1 MDRTFR
7 KILKRIAPDGMSPE
21 EYVVRCAVNNVKAS
35 PDDLQFVEW
44 LLDESAYEVE
54 GGRYDDVGDLLCKMI
69 ESGRLL
75 NFKKL
80 AGENDNRMADVVGE
94 AVMWSNKAF
103 KCKMFGAVLHAA
115 PRNSRTWNTAYRL
128 NRAFGFTN
136 VCYFRDENGNPS
148 DRICAS
154 ASEQII

>member
-44 LLDESAYEVE
+44 LLDESAHEVE
-54 GGRYDDVGDLLCKMI
+54 GGRYDDVGDLLCDAV
-69 ESGRLL
+69 ESGLL
-75 NFKKL
+75 LDFKNL

-94 AVMWSNKAF
+94 AVMWPNRVF
-103 KCKMFGAVLHAA
+103 KRKMFGAVLHAA
-115 PRNSRTWNTAYRL
+115 PHGSRTWKTAYML

-136 VCYFRDENGNPS
+136 VCYFWDKDGNPS
-148 DRICAS
+148 DGICAS
-154 ASEQII
+154 ALERII

>member
-44 LLDESAYEVE
+44 LLDESAHELE
-54 GGRYDDVGDLLCKMI
+54 GGDYDDVGGLLCEMI
-69 ESGRLL
+69 EAGRLL
-75 NFKKL
+75 DFKKL
-80 AGENDNRMADVVGE
+80 SGENDIRIASTVAEG
-94 AVMWSNKAF
+94 VMWPNGSFRENFFA
-103 KCKMFGAVLHAA
+103 AILHAA
-115 PRNSRTWNTAYRL
+115 PKESETWNTAYRL
-128 NRAFGFTN
+128 NKAFGFTN
-136 VCYFRDENGNPS
+136 VCYFKDENGNPS
-148 DRICAS
+148 DGICAS